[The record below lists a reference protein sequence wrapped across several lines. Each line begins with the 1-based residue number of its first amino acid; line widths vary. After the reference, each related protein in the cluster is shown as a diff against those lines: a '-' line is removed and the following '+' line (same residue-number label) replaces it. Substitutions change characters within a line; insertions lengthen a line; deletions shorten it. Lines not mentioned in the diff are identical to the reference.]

1 VTTLPVPEPT
11 LDADT
16 SPEPDDAGESLWR
29 GAFKRLVRNPMAIIG
44 AVIISLFILVAIFA
58 PLLAPYEP
66 ASTQWTELS
75 TQTFVQGGTSEHLLG
90 IDRFGS
96 DMLTQLIYGARQSLV
111 IGVVSTSI
119 GLLVGVALGVLAGG
133 VGGWVDTVVMRVV
146 DIMLSIPS
154 LLLAIS
160 VAAAMADNP
169 AALMIA
175 IGVAQVPIFA
185 RLLRS
190 SMMSQRGA
198 DYILAARALGL
209 KRRTIIMS
217 HLLPNSL
224 GPTIVQATL
233 NLSTAII
240 EVAALS
246 YLGLG
251 NTDPAAAE
259 WGRLIVAAQ
268 ERFTI
273 APWLAF
279 YPGVCIAV
287 TALGFT
293 LLGEALREAL
303 DPKQRR

>member
-1 VTTLPVPEPT
+1 VTSLPVPEPT
-11 LDADT
+11 LVADT
-16 SPEPDDAGESLWR
+16 SDAGESLWR
-29 GAFKRLVRNPMAIIG
+29 GASKRLVRNPMAIIG
-44 AVIISLFILVAIFA
+44 AIIIAVFILVAIFA

-66 ASTQWTELS
+66 ASTEWTELS
-75 TQTFVQGGTSEHLLG
+75 TQTFVQGSTSDHPLG

-96 DMLTQLIYGARQSLV
+96 DMLTQLLYGARQSLI
-111 IGVVSTSI
+111 IGIISTAI
-119 GLLVGVALGVLAGG
+119 GLVVGVALGVLAGG
-133 VGGWVDTVVMRVV
+133 LGGWVDTLVMRVV
-146 DIMLSIPS
+146 DILLSIPS

-160 VAAAMADNP
+160 VAAAMGDSP

-185 RLLRS
+185 RLLRG
-190 SMMSQRGA
+190 SMLAQRGS
-198 DYILAARALGL
+198 DYVLAAHALGL
-209 KRRTIIMS
+209 QRRTIVMS

-251 NTDPAAAE
+251 KSDPAAAE

>member
-1 VTTLPVPEPT
+1 MTTLPVPEPT
-11 LDADT
+11 LDTTTGPD
-16 SPEPDDAGESLWR
+16 PDDAGESLWR

-44 AVIISLFILVAIFA
+44 AVIIALFILVAIFA

-209 KRRTIIMS
+209 KRRTIILS

-251 NTDPAAAE
+251 NSDPAAAE

>member
-1 VTTLPVPEPT
+1 MTTLPVPEPT
-11 LDADT
+11 LDTNT
-16 SPEPDDAGESLWR
+16 SPDSDDAGESLWR
-29 GAFKRLVRNPMAIIG
+29 GALKRLVRNPMAIIG
-44 AVIISLFILVAIFA
+44 AVIIALFILVAIFA

-75 TQTFVQGGTSEHLLG
+75 TQTFVQGGTSDHLLG

-175 IGVAQVPIFA
+175 IGVAQVPLFA

-209 KRRTIIMS
+209 KRRTIILS

-251 NTDPAAAE
+251 NSDPAAAE

>member
-1 VTTLPVPEPT
+1 MTSLPVPEPT
-11 LDADT
+11 FVAGDAG
-16 SPEPDDAGESLWR
+16 DAGESLWR
-29 GAFKRLVRNPMAIIG
+29 GAVKRLVRNPMAIIG
-44 AVIISLFILVAIFA
+44 AAIIVLFIAVAVFA

-66 ASTQWTELS
+66 ASTEWTELS
-75 TQTFVQGGTSEHLLG
+75 TQTFVQGSTSDHLLG

-119 GLLVGVALGVLAGG
+119 GLLAGVALGVLAGG
-133 VGGWVDTVVMRVV
+133 LGGWVDTVVMRVV
-146 DIMLSIPS
+146 DILLSVPS

-198 DYILAARALGL
+198 DYVLAARALGL
-209 KRRTIIMS
+209 KRRTIILS

-251 NTDPAAAE
+251 NADPAAPE

-273 APWLAF
+273 APWMAF